1 MARPPK
7 IIISDLRLKSHEKT
21 YSEWAAH
28 FNCSVKTV
36 KNVSYIHDIY
46 CKDSVRKL
54 AKQNS
59 KDFNWIF

>member
-1 MARPPK
+1 MSRPPK
-7 IIISDLRLKSHEKT
+7 IRISALRRKAHERT
-21 YSEWAAH
+21 YAEWAAH

-36 KNVSYIHDIY
+36 KNVCYIHDIS

-59 KDFNWIF
+59 KNFNWIF